1 MSLVHSILK
10 PAVRKVVK
18 GSSLHR
24 EQSNRGNDD
33 YNSRRFGL
41 CLRAVSVL
49 CHCDSAPGPDKA
61 FYALFAAGHS
71 GCGKGS
77 PRSSEGAAHHRV
89 SSYSYVGGIVLIG
102 ADALRHGCSFGQ
114 IFGLY
119 LLFMYGYK
127 VFDILVQDQYI
138 FIKKKYFLRFFPETK
153 DCKSWNNRSFNKS
166 NQWKRLITF
175 PFVCALMAWL
185 ITLVR

>member
-1 MSLVHSILK
+1 MITTLAVLAYVCVLSLFFVIVIPPLAPTKLFMRFLPQDIRDAAKDHPDPPKERRIIGYLLT
-10 PAVRKVVK
+10 AVV
-18 GSSLHR
+18 
-24 EQSNRGNDD
+24 
-33 YNSRRFGL
+33 
-41 CLRAVSVL
+41 AI
-49 CHCDSAPGPDKA
+49 
-61 FYALFAAGHS
+61 
-71 GCGKGS
+71 
-77 PRSSEGAAHHRV
+77 
-89 SSYSYVGGIVLIG
+89 SYVGGIVLIG